1 MYIVI
6 KRFVD
11 LSDND
16 HAYGVGDVFPRPGA
30 KASEERI
37 KELSGRENKIGVPLI
52 AVSAKQKKKK

>member
-30 KASEERI
+30 NVSEERI
-37 KELSGRENKIGVPLI
+37 KELSGCGNKLGVPLI
-52 AVSAKQKKKK
+52 TVSAKRKRKK